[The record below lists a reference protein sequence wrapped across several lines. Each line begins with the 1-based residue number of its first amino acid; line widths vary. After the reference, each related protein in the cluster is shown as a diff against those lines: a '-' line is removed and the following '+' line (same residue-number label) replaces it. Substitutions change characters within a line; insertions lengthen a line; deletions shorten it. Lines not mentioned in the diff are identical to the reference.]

1 MDDKMKEKKMRRL
14 ILTFL
19 WCAAVIL
26 AIVFS
31 MRLGSS
37 DLSLK
42 EFFSGFMKKE
52 GYEKIS
58 FILWNLRFPR
68 TLSGILAGIGLSVSG
83 LALQNITGNDLAG
96 PNIIGVNAGAGFF
109 VIMGMYFF
117 SPSIHVLPVFAFF
130 GAFMATVV
138 IVLIGGAV
146 YEIRSAIILAGVA
159 VTALLNAGIS
169 LISLLDTDIL
179 SAYNDFSVG
188 GLAHSDAGEL
198 AVPAVMICVS
208 VLVMMYYAKDID
220 TMMLGDEIAK
230 SLGVNIRFVRFA
242 VIMVASIAAGAVVS
256 FAGLLGFVGLV
267 VPHMS
272 KKLFGIRTK
281 QALPG
286 TVLIGATVVLFA
298 DTVGRTAFKGT
309 EVPVGIV
316 LAFVGVPFFLY
327 LIFRRR
333 TA

>member
-146 YEIRSAIILAGVA
+146 YEKRSAIILAGVA

-230 SLGVNIRFVRFA
+230 SREYPFRAFCCDHGSLYSGRRSSELCGASGVRRACCSAHVQKA
-242 VIMVASIAAGAVVS
+242 VWHPHKASASRHSSDRRDRCS
-256 FAGLLGFVGLV
+256 FCGYRRPNGL
-267 VPHMS
+267 
-272 KKLFGIRTK
+272 
-281 QALPG
+281 
-286 TVLIGATVVLFA
+286 
-298 DTVGRTAFKGT
+298 
-309 EVPVGIV
+309 
-316 LAFVGVPFFLY
+316 
-327 LIFRRR
+327 
-333 TA
+333 